1 MAKLFIRAKSLSS
14 ENETPYPLKHLI
26 PKGSLHE
33 EAVMP
38 KA

>member
-1 MAKLFIRAKSLSS
+1 MAKLFYPCKKSFI

-33 EAVMP
+33 GAVMP
-38 KA
+38 KT

>member
-33 EAVMP
+33 GAVMP

>member
-1 MAKLFIRAKSLSS
+1 MAKTVYPCKKSFI
-14 ENETPYPLKHLI
+14 ENEIPYPLKHLI

-33 EAVMP
+33 GAVMP